1 MRTSDYIFLAIS
13 GIAVTIY
20 RLVND
25 KMEKI
30 IPKEVAKETILSLII
45 SVLVIP
51 AAMEYWQLSLII
63 GIGLSSL
70 INMFVKVIL
79 SKLEKKVIDKIENL

>member
-13 GIAVTIY
+13 GIAVTVY
-20 RLVND
+20 RLLNE
-25 KMEKI
+25 KIEKI
-30 IPKEVAKETILSLII
+30 IPKEIAKETILSLII
-45 SVLVIP
+45 SVLVVP
-51 AAMEYWQLSLII
+51 AAMEYWQLSITI

-79 SKLEKKVIDKIENL
+79 KKLEKKVVEKIENL